1 MNTSTWCF
9 LNEGQRSALLAR
21 KDCKAEVLPKHMN
34 AAGSIKSVWTLI
46 FKCTL
51 KLSHLI
57 AAVSQAAF
65 CVIRSMHCWL
75 KIWQPKVLW
84 LVDLTSMAAGYLA
97 QNPIWKKDSLT
108 NYHYFKKKQSL
119 ARFVS
124 TCDEMK
130 KEKQTLNHN
139 YVSLASQCQLRPHF
153 LPTWAWICL
162 FAESN
167 FIQNKSWSSSNH
179 T

>member
-97 QNPIWKKDSLT
+97 QNPIWKKGSLT
-108 NYHYFKKKQSL
+108 NYHYFKKKTESGKVCIYL
-119 ARFVS
+119 WWNEERK
-124 TCDEMK
+124 TNPEP
-130 KEKQTLNHN
+130 
-139 YVSLASQCQLRPHF
+139 QLCLISKSVPIKA
-153 LPTWAWICL
+153 PL
-162 FAESN
+162 FAHLSLDLLVCWKQFYPEQELI
-167 FIQNKSWSSSNH
+167 FI
-179 T
+179 